1 MPSLDRAADSI
12 ILGSFVIRLISI
24 PKDALPRRS
33 ISISDAVRWYCWVE
47 NCSSLRI
54 RPMTVEAVPRTARM
68 IITRISQEGMD
79 ANKPRT
85 RTVANER
92 LGAANAGN
100 ACAEIRWVTR
110 WSESQY
116 LSSIVFKIHL
126 HCLLCFV
133 PLAIGHNQ
141 KWFRNRPGEIKKTP
155 ILSESSPRTI
165 AGGQELPRSV
175 AQFSGTVCV
184 EYRLAWTPAFSAWSR
199 VTWTPLKSSRR
210 AIALSLVSPCPY
222 SKPSSHAA
230 VHWIRSQAFGNAP
243 YRQSLSTPVRLTNP
257 RSPQRML

>member
-47 NCSSLRI
+47 TCSSLRI
-54 RPMTVEAVPRTARM
+54 RTMTVEAVPRTARM

-100 ACAEIRWVTR
+100 TCAEIRWVTR

-133 PLAIGHNQ
+133 PWAIAII
-141 KWFRNRPGEIKKTP
+141 KDSFEIG
-155 ILSESSPRTI
+155 L
-165 AGGQELPRSV
+165 
-175 AQFSGTVCV
+175 
-184 EYRLAWTPAFSAWSR
+184 
-199 VTWTPLKSSRR
+199 LKSRRCRFCASHLHERLQEAKSCRAASRYSLGPS
-210 AIALSLVSPCPY
+210 ALSTDSHGRQPSPHG
-222 SKPSSHAA
+222 HA
-230 VHWIRSQAFGNAP
+230 
-243 YRQSLSTPVRLTNP
+243 
-257 RSPQRML
+257 